1 MSKENTDYSK
11 LVMPITGN
19 THTIKLRP
27 KEIETVDYRL
37 LRKKDGTLCLQ
48 RRFLYYE
55 NPLSTEYENIWK
67 DVETVMEQDDDI

>member
-1 MSKENTDYSK
+1 MNDEKENISYCELK
-11 LVMPITGN
+11 MIEKPN
-19 THTIKLRP
+19 RHTLYLRP

-55 NPLSTEYENIWK
+55 NPLSTEYENIWR
-67 DVETVMEQDDDI
+67 DVETVKEQEQ